1 MNTYGEISNAT
12 AGWYSRRLLSHAVPV
27 IILERYALMKT
38 MPRNETKVMQFRRSL
53 PFTPATTPL
62 AEGVTPESHDF
73 GYDTISVQIQ
83 QYGDW
88 SQISDVV
95 DDTSKDNVLSDIVQ
109 RQGEQIAETHELLTW
124 DIIRVGTNVAYGG
137 GKTARTG
144 VDKTSEITA
153 SGHRSMIAEMHRQ
166 KGKMYTT
173 VVGGSTDYAT
183 YSVEASYVFV
193 GHTDLN
199 PSIRELKGA
208 SDTPHNAFTP
218 VSRYGN
224 MSPTS
229 PRELGAFEDGRYV
242 TSPDLPP
249 WKAAGAT
256 AQAGDRPAW
265 RNSGTGNKYDVYPI
279 LMFAREAF
287 GCIGLRGRTSVR
299 PMVLQPNV
307 PRAGDELG
315 QRGSAGWKSWFAC
328 KVLNE
333 AWLRRFE
340 TVARK

>member
-27 IILERYALMKT
+27 VILERYGLMKT
-38 MPRNETKVMQFRRSL
+38 MPRNETKIMQFRRSL

-62 AEGVTPESHDF
+62 TEGVTPESHDF
-73 GYDTISVQIQ
+73 GYDTVSVQIQ

-95 DDTSKDNVLSDIVQ
+95 DDTSKDSVLSDIVQ

-124 DIIRVGTNVAYGG
+124 DIIRAGTNVQYGG
-137 GKTARTG
+137 GVTARSS
-144 VDKTSEITA
+144 VNNTSEISA
-153 SGHRSMIAEMHRQ
+153 AAHRSMIAEMHRQ
-166 KGKMYTT
+166 KGKMFTS
-173 VVGGSTDYAT
+173 VVGGSADYAT
-183 YSVEASYVFV
+183 YAIEAAYIFV

-199 PSIRELKGA
+199 PSIRELKGTA
-208 SDTPHNAFTP
+208 DTPHNAFTP
-218 VSRYGN
+218 VARYGS
-224 MSPTS
+224 MTPSS
-229 PRELGAFEDGRYV
+229 PRELGNFEDGRYI

-249 WKAAGAT
+249 FRSAGAGSPNS
-256 AQAGDRPAW
+256 AFRSSSGSGSDR
-265 RNSGTGNKYDVYPI
+265 YDVYPI
-279 LMFAREAF
+279 VMLAREAF